1 MCLWVYVGNNKGVN
15 IMERDFFSNQ
25 TTNLITQNLM
35 EINSTQKEL
44 LRVEKDI
51 LKQLQDNKH

>member
-1 MCLWVYVGNNKGVN
+1 MFIGLFQKNKEVN

-44 LRVEKDI
+44 LRIEKDI
-51 LKQLQDNKH
+51 LKQLQGNKH

>member
-1 MCLWVYVGNNKGVN
+1 MFIGLFQKNKEVN

>member
-1 MCLWVYVGNNKGVN
+1 
-15 IMERDFFSNQ
+15 MERDFFSNQ